1 MSASTFAQELAEKC
15 VSTHVINGAR
25 FVHVKDRSGVAV
37 LSASPGCV
45 HCPEIA
51 AREHVYRALVGLIE
65 AGIEE
70 GGRQAADSGVED
82 IGREVWAVP
91 SPEALAAARAEGH
104 EAGIAVGWA
113 RALAVA
119 IRMVEALQERE
130 EMAKRELRRT
140 TDELRVAEAIRSAI
154 SEAMPG
160 EDR

>member
-1 MSASTFAQELAEKC
+1 MSGKTFAQELAEKC
-15 VSTHVINGAR
+15 VSTHVINGAT
-25 FVHVKDRSGVAV
+25 FIHVKDRSGVAV

-51 AREHVYRALVGLIE
+51 AREHVYRALVGLVE
-65 AGIEE
+65 EGIEE
-70 GGRQAADSGVED
+70 GRRWQSV
-82 IGREVWAVP
+82 
-91 SPEALAAARAEGH
+91 SPEALAAAREEGH

>member
-1 MSASTFAQELAEKC
+1 MSAPTFAQELAEKC
-15 VSTHVINGAR
+15 VTHHVVNGAP
-25 FVHVKDRSGVAV
+25 FVHLRNLRGGAV
-37 LSASPGCV
+37 LSVSPGSV
-45 HCPEIA
+45 HCPEVFTLETVRAAIA
-51 AREHVYRALVGLIE
+51 GLVE

-70 GGRQAADSGVED
+70 GRRWQSV
-82 IGREVWAVP
+82 
-91 SPEALAAARAEGH
+91 SPEALAAAREEGH